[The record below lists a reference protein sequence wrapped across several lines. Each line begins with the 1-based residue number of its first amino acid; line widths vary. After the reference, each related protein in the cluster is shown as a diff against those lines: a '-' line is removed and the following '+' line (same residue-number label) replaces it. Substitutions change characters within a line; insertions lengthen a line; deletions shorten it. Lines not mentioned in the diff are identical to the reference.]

1 MDLAGLHL
9 AQVIADV
16 QHDPQWVNTTPD
28 EQFAEVLHRLGDRA
42 VESFADARAALVTD
56 MEARLLTI
64 IEGPAPEAGALA
76 KLSYTPMG
84 GCRVQR
90 PSRALAE

>member
-42 VESFADARAALVTD
+42 VENFADARAALVTD

-64 IEGPAPEAGALA
+64 IDHPVSMPREN
-76 KLSYTPMG
+76 
-84 GCRVQR
+84 
-90 PSRALAE
+90 